1 MGLSVRLTPRAQQD
15 LQEIRDYLVERS
27 PSGANRVRQKI
38 DAALERLSG
47 IPLMGATTSEESVRF
62 LQLTDYPYRIF
73 YIVRED
79 AIDVVHIRHTSRR
92 PFTPSDT

>member
-1 MGLSVRLTPRAQQD
+1 
-15 LQEIRDYLVERS
+15 
-27 PSGANRVRQKI
+27 
-38 DAALERLSG
+38 
-47 IPLMGATTSEESVRF
+47 MGATTSEESVRF